1 MIFLCALVGLLVGS
15 LLNWAGDYLPRFASS
30 STAPLSFESASQPG
44 PVLSP
49 VEGPALRFD
58 KLTNRGDCPEPNR
71 RVEGPAL
78 SLVEGP
84 ALSPVACTEPSRSEG
99 PALWRLLTSRRSWIR
114 PQTSA
119 SPSAEFT
126 LSTVEV
132 LRTGSVEPRSFWSRV
147 AVEVF
152 SALLFAY
159 LWARFGPSWRLLA
172 LASYCSFLLLIA
184 VIDLRHRLVLNV
196 LIYPAAVVAVLLR
209 FVPPGEDALTT
220 LLGGAVGLT
229 FFSLVALLRRG
240 GMGAGDVKL
249 AALIGLMVGFP
260 QVVWALTLGILA
272 GGIMALFLF
281 LTHLRDLKSYMP
293 YAPFL
298 CLGAAI
304 TLVYTPLL
312 PIPLP

>member
-1 MIFLCALVGLLVGS
+1 MIFLCALMGLLVGS
-15 LLNWAGDYLPRFASS
+15 LINWAGDYLPRFARSN
-30 STAPLSFESASQPG
+30 TAPSFESASRPG

-49 VEGPALRFD
+49 VAC
-58 KLTNRGDCPEPNR
+58 TEPSR
-71 RVEGPAL
+71 SEGPAL

-84 ALSPVACTEPSRSEG
+84 ALRFGKLTNRLVACTEPSRSEG
-99 PALWRLLTSRRSWIR
+99 PALWRLLTSWRSWIR
-114 PQTSA
+114 LQTSA
-119 SPSAEFT
+119 SPLA
-126 LSTVEV
+126 L
-132 LRTGSVEPRSFWSRV
+132 LRTGSVEPRSHWLGV
-147 AVEVF
+147 AVELF

-159 LWARFGPSWRLLA
+159 LWERFGPSWRLLV

-196 LIYPAAVVAVLLR
+196 LIYPAAVVALLLR

-272 GGIMALFLF
+272 GGAVALFLF
-281 LTHLRDLKSYMP
+281 LTHLKDLKSYMP

-304 TLVYTPLL
+304 TLVY
-312 PIPLP
+312 IPLY

>member
-15 LLNWAGDYLPRFASS
+15 LINWAGDYLPRFASS
-30 STAPLSFESASQPG
+30 NAALSSESTSQPVPVLSSVEGPVLSSVEG

-49 VEGPALRFD
+49 VEGPALSH
-58 KLTNRGDCPEPNR
+58 G
-71 RVEGPAL
+71 G
-78 SLVEGP
+78 
-84 ALSPVACTEPSRSEG
+84 G
-99 PALWRLLTSRRSWIR
+99 PALWYLLTSRRSWIR
-114 PQTSA
+114 LQTSA
-119 SPSAEFT
+119 SPSA
-126 LSTVEV
+126 L
-132 LRTGSVEPRSFWSRV
+132 LRAGSVEPRSFWSRV
-147 AVEVF
+147 AVELF

-159 LWARFGPSWRLLA
+159 LWGRFGPSWRLLV
-172 LASYCSFLLLIA
+172 LTSYCSFLLLIA
-184 VIDLRHRLVLNV
+184 VIDLRYQLVLNV
-196 LIYPAAVVAVLLR
+196 LIYPAAVVALLLR

-272 GGIMALFLF
+272 GGVAALFLL
-281 LTHLRDLKSYMP
+281 LTQLKELESYMP

-304 TLVYTPLL
+304 TLVYNPTLL
-312 PIPLP
+312 IFPF

>member
-15 LLNWAGDYLPRFASS
+15 LLNWAGDHLPRFASS
-30 STAPLSFESASQPG
+30 STAPSFESTSQPG
-44 PVLSP
+44 P
-49 VEGPALRFD
+49 
-58 KLTNRGDCPEPNR
+58 
-71 RVEGPAL
+71 AL
-78 SLVEGP
+78 S
-84 ALSPVACTEPSRSEG
+84 SVACTEPSAVLSLSKGRSEG
-99 PALWRLLTSRRSWIR
+99 PAFWRLLTSRGSWTR
-114 PQTSA
+114 
-119 SPSAEFT
+119 
-126 LSTVEV
+126 L
-132 LRTGSVEPRSFWSRV
+132 PRSFWSRV
-147 AVEVF
+147 AVELF

-159 LWARFGPSWRLLA
+159 LWARFGSSWRLLA

-209 FVPPGEDALTT
+209 FLPPGEDALAT

-229 FFSLVALLRRG
+229 SFSLVALLTRG
-240 GMGAGDVKL
+240 DMGAGDVKL

-260 QVVWALTLGILA
+260 QVVWALTLGILT
-272 GGIMALFLF
+272 GGIVALFLF
-281 LTHLRDLKSYMP
+281 LTSLRELKSYMP

-304 TLVYTPLL
+304 TLVYAPLL

>member
-15 LLNWAGDYLPRFASS
+15 LLNWAVDYLPRFASGGA
-30 STAPLSFESASQPG
+30 APSVESALR
-44 PVLSP
+44 PV
-49 VEGPALRFD
+49 
-58 KLTNRGDCPEPNR
+58 
-71 RVEGPAL
+71 PAL
-78 SLVEGP
+78 S
-84 ALSPVACTEPSRSEG
+84 SVACTEPSRSEG
-99 PALWRLLTSRRSWIR
+99 PALWHLLTSRRSWIR
-114 PQTSA
+114 LQRP
-119 SPSAEFT
+119 
-126 LSTVEV
+126 
-132 LRTGSVEPRSFWSRV
+132 FWSRV

-159 LWARFGPSWRLLA
+159 LWWRFGLSWRLL
-172 LASYCSFLLLIA
+172 LLTSYCSFLLLIA
-184 VIDLRHRLVLNV
+184 VIDLRYQLVLNV
-196 LIYPAAVVAVLLR
+196 LIYPAAVVALLLR

-272 GGIMALFLF
+272 GGIVALFLF

-304 TLVYTPLL
+304 TLVYTPPL
-312 PIPLP
+312 PIPPL

>member
-1 MIFLCALVGLLVGS
+1 MIFLCALMGLLVGS

-30 STAPLSFESASQPG
+30 GAALSSESTPR
-44 PVLSP
+44 
-49 VEGPALRFD
+49 PA
-58 KLTNRGDCPEPNR
+58 
-71 RVEGPAL
+71 PAL
-78 SLVEGP
+78 S
-84 ALSPVACTEPSRSEG
+84 SVACTEPSRSEG
-99 PALWRLLTSRRSWIR
+99 PALWHLLTSRRSWTR
-114 PQTSA
+114 LQ
-119 SPSAEFT
+119 
-126 LSTVEV
+126 
-132 LRTGSVEPRSFWSRV
+132 RSFWSRV
-147 AVEVF
+147 AVELF

-159 LWARFGPSWRLLA
+159 LWERFGPSWRLLV
-172 LASYCSFLLLIA
+172 LAFYCSLLVLIA
-184 VIDLRHRLVLNV
+184 LIDLRYRLVLNV
-196 LIYPAAVVAVLLR
+196 LIYPAAVVALLLR

-272 GGIMALFLF
+272 GGAVALFLF
-281 LTHLRDLKSYMP
+281 LTHLKDLKSYMP

-304 TLVYTPLL
+304 TLVYTPPL
-312 PIPLP
+312 PIPPL

>member
-1 MIFLCALVGLLVGS
+1 MIFLCALVGLFMGS
-15 LLNWAGDYLPRFASS
+15 LINWVGDYLPRFASS
-30 STAPLSFESASQPG
+30 GAAPSVESA
-44 PVLSP
+44 
-49 VEGPALRFD
+49 LR
-58 KLTNRGDCPEPNR
+58 P
-71 RVEGPAL
+71 GPAL
-78 SLVEGP
+78 SFV
-84 ALSPVACTEPSRSEG
+84 EG

-114 PQTSA
+114 LQRP
-119 SPSAEFT
+119 
-126 LSTVEV
+126 
-132 LRTGSVEPRSFWSRV
+132 FWSRV

-159 LWARFGPSWRLLA
+159 LWWRFGPSWRLLL
-172 LASYCSFLLLIA
+172 LAFYCSFLLLIA

-196 LIYPAAVVAVLLR
+196 LIYPAAVVAMLLR

-229 FFSLVALLRRG
+229 FFSLVALLSRG

-272 GGIMALFLF
+272 GGVAALFLL
-281 LTHLRDLKSYMP
+281 LTQLKELKSYMP

-304 TLVYTPLL
+304 TLVYIPTF
-312 PIPLP
+312 PIPPF

>member
-15 LLNWAGDYLPRFASS
+15 LINWAGDYLPRFASS
-30 STAPLSFESASQPG
+30 SAAPSVESTSRPG
-44 PVLSP
+44 PALSP
-49 VEGPALRFD
+49 VEGPALS
-58 KLTNRGDCPEPNR
+58 P
-71 RVEGPAL
+71 
-78 SLVEGP
+78 VEGP
-84 ALSPVACTEPSRSEG
+84 ALSPVEG
-99 PALWRLLTSRRSWIR
+99 PALWRLLTRRSLTR
-114 PQTSA
+114 LQTSA
-119 SPSAEFT
+119 SPSA
-126 LSTVEV
+126 L

-159 LWARFGPSWRLLA
+159 LWWRFGPSWRLLL
-172 LASYCSFLLLIA
+172 LAFYCSFLLLIA
-184 VIDLRHRLVLNV
+184 VIDLRYQLVLNV
-196 LIYPAAVVAVLLR
+196 LIYPAAVVALLLR
-209 FVPPGEDALTT
+209 FVHPGGDALTT

-260 QVVWALTLGILA
+260 QVLWALTLGILA
-272 GGIMALFLF
+272 GGTVALFLL
-281 LTHLRDLKSYMP
+281 LTHLKELESYMP

-304 TLVYTPLL
+304 TLITNPSL
-312 PIPLP
+312 PIPPL